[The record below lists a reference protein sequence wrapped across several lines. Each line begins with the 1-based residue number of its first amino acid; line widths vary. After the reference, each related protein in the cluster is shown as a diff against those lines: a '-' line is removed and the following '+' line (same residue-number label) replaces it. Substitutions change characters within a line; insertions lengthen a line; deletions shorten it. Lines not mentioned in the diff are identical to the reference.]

1 MFMEELDLV
10 NISTEELV
18 EIYKLIETFINNID
32 KEIKSLEVK
41 KDEK

>member
-1 MFMEELDLV
+1 MEELDLV

-18 EIYKLIETFINNID
+18 EIYKLIEAFINNID

>member
-1 MFMEELDLV
+1 MEELDLV

>member
-1 MFMEELDLV
+1 MLMEELDLV

-18 EIYKLIETFINNID
+18 EIYKLIEAFINNID